1 MKRLMKAMSQR
12 FGCWIQSASTRS
24 PAIVISGRSVSRIC
38 LGSNG
43 RNGRIREAHA
53 IENMFPKLALVAM
66 NTYFSSTECGR
77 VRDTEQSF
85 MRSLL

>member
-1 MKRLMKAMSQR
+1 
-12 FGCWIQSASTRS
+12 
-24 PAIVISGRSVSRIC
+24 